1 MIRFLLVCVYAL
13 SAYTTVACDDV
24 PYLQDVSFRSVFAG
38 VEPAAADPA
47 SSTGAGFVSAAWDQ
61 IPFNSWEAA
70 GMTKKNTVISVSSG
84 SCMLAL
90 NQGQLYGMA
99 EKTGAPLHE
108 ASYSAWTLLGDTNVA
123 DARAIIDMGVSTNGT
138 MLYMPTQNNLARITL
153 SKPSDDMPCGKV
165 SDVTLVLDDDSTT
178 TWGTVTGLQHAP
190 TMDVLFIG
198 SSDKGVHVVSLG
210 DSKVS
215 VLSHLDVAGDSSTS
229 LLWVEKWNTLL
240 TANDLAFYTLK
251 FCPKKQVVIDE
262 DHEWIGG
269 VLGYTPTDLDYD
281 VENDVV
287 WIAENESIHKLTQDA
302 VYWRMGYQQAAPMF
316 NVSSVAVSKGLVFSG
331 SYDLGMARVSGKQSV
346 AQLDVSAKGNSAS
359 SSSSPPSGGA
369 DGDPWSWM
377 YYFGPR
383 WLPSNQ
389 VYAIIPTNQ
398 KDRKSVL
405 VITSNGMTVL
415 NLGEMTLKEKAAI
428 QETSQEPRHDRH
440 GLSTECNL
448 KEAGVLSSWF
458 FGVGDNDGLWTS
470 MSAMGATYRYMH
482 TKQEAARASAWR
494 MFEGLELL
502 SMVTGGYPHF
512 TARSFSK
519 LSDGDAGL
527 PAEIDPTCV
536 DDCWYTSPTMDGW
549 VYKGDTS
556 SDELSGHMAAYA
568 MLYDHVAQT
577 PKQKDRVLKLYDGLM
592 SGIVDND
599 LYFIQP
605 ATGKRTLWGFW
616 NPKEINDEP
625 QHYSERGANSLQI
638 LGWLAQIYSVT
649 GTQKYADQFWEL
661 VNDHKYVQNTLN
673 VKIDS
678 AIDEN
683 HSDTEL
689 IMLSY
694 HAMYYA
700 YERLPEGHERKE
712 AVWAM
717 VQPMLPSLQRTFL
730 LLKGELSPLSLGIYA
745 GVAAQR
751 KFLNDADVEAVVW
764 SLRHWQIDNIAWPI
778 FGSQRI
784 DLDISG
790 KFLARLSDRPIMRH
804 IRPPQERLSAEW
816 NVDPFDVNPGGTAVE
831 EYEPGIY
838 LLPYYICAYHG
849 LV

>member
-1 MIRFLLVCVYAL
+1 MSSFLSGIAL
-13 SAYTTVACDDV
+13 CIICIVLAASFTADAADE
-24 PYLQDVSFRSVFAG
+24 PYLQEVSFRSVFSG
-38 VEPAAADPA
+38 VEPAAATDP
-47 SSTGAGFVSAAWDQ
+47 STGAGFVSAAWGQ
-61 IPFNSWEAA
+61 MPFSGWSTKAD
-70 GMTKKNTVISVSSG
+70 MTKKNTVISFG
-84 SCMLAL
+84 SCMFAL
-90 NQGQLYGMA
+90 HQGKLYGMA
-99 EKTGAPLHE
+99 ETAGAQLHE
-108 ASYSAWTLLGDTNVA
+108 APFTEWTLLGDTGVA
-123 DARAIIDMGVSTNGT
+123 DARAMIGMGASTNGT
-138 MLYMPTQNNLARITL
+138 MLYMTTQNNLARISL
-153 SKPSDDMPCGKV
+153 SPASSGLPCGKV
-165 SDVTLVLDDDSTT
+165 SDVTLLLDDDSTQE
-178 TWGTVTGLQHAP
+178 WGTVTGLQHAP
-190 TMDVLFIG
+190 KMDALFIG
-198 SSDKGVHVVSLG
+198 SSDKGVHVLSLR
-210 DSKVS
+210 DNKVS
-215 VLSHLDVAGDSSTS
+215 VLSHLDIAGDSSTT
-229 LLWVEKWNTLL
+229 LLWVERWNTLF

-269 VLGYTPTDLDYD
+269 VLGFTPSDLDYD

-302 VYWRMGYQQAAPMF
+302 FYWRMGYQQAAPMY
-316 NVSSVAVSKGLVFSG
+316 NISSVAVNAGQVFSG
-331 SYDLGMARVSGKQSV
+331 SDMLGMARVSGKQSV
-346 AQLDVSAKGNSAS
+346 AQLDISVDANT
-359 SSSSPPSGGA
+359 SPDAGGQ

-383 WLPSNQ
+383 WLPSNEIL
-389 VYAIIPTNQ
+389 AIIPTSQ
-398 KDRKSVL
+398 KQKHSVL
-405 VITSNGMTVL
+405 VVTTVGMTVL
-415 NLGEMTLKEKAAI
+415 NIGEMTLQEKAAV
-428 QETSQEPRHDRH
+428 QETFQEPRHDRH
-440 GLSTECNL
+440 GLSTQCNL
-448 KEAGVLSSWF
+448 QQAGVLSSYS

-470 MSAMGATYRYMH
+470 MSAMGAAYRLMH
-482 TKQEAARASAWR
+482 TGQEAARASAWR

-519 LSDGDAGL
+519 LSDGDAGV
-527 PAEIDPTCV
+527 PEIDPACV

-556 SDELSGHMAAYA
+556 SDELAGHMAAYP
-568 MLYDHVAQT
+568 MLFDHVAQT
-577 PKQKDRVLKLYDGLM
+577 PQEKDRVLKLYDGLM

-625 QHYSERGANSLQI
+625 EHYSERGTNSLEI
-638 LGWLAQIYSVT
+638 LGWLAQVYSVT
-649 GTQKYADQFWEL
+649 GTQKYADKFWEL

-689 IMLSY
+689 IMLAY
-694 HAMYYA
+694 HALYYA
-700 YERLPEGHERKE
+700 YERLPEGHERKA

-717 VQPMLPSLQRTFL
+717 VEPLVPSLQRTFL

-745 GVAAQR
+745 GVAAQG
-751 KFLNDADVEAVVW
+751 KYLTAADKQAAVW
-764 SLRHWQIDNIAWPI
+764 SLRHWQMDNINWSI
-778 FGSQRI
+778 HGSQRM

-790 KFLARLSDRPIMRH
+790 HFLARLSDRPIMRH
-804 IRPPQERLSAEW
+804 IRPPQERQSSEW
-816 NVDPFDVNPGGTAVE
+816 NIDPFDVDPPAQGNA
-831 EYEPGIY
+831 EYEPGVF